1 MTLPPADF
9 LPADWPLWSTSQPT
23 LLKPLTLGL
32 TNRSFL
38 LAAGEDRLV
47 LRLNSPISDAL
58 DLNRPAEAEALHLAD
73 TEGLCAPLVY
83 CDPEYRYLVT
93 RYISG
98 TPLTLA
104 ENTGIAQIAQLLQD
118 IHRLPPIA
126 AQLDIEQKIASYWT
140 SINTDDAFF
149 ESLRTLQRRV
159 QSSIVATRNCASSPA
174 LCHND
179 LLADNLLISES
190 GRLYAID
197 WEYAASGDPF
207 YDLAV
212 IAEGYD
218 LDSAQQSHLLQQYLA
233 QPVDNEEMARL
244 DHWRVIYRYLSILWY
259 AVQASNSDD
268 HAEKQNFSAVLRRE
282 IEAIRK
288 ALSRSGH

>member
-23 LLKPLTLGL
+23 LLKPLTQGL

-47 LRLNSPISDAL
+47 LRLNSPISNAL

-73 TEGLCAPLVY
+73 TAGLCAPLVY

-98 TPLTLA
+98 TPLKLA
-104 ENTGIAQIAQLLQD
+104 GNTGIGQIAQLLRD

-126 AQLDIEQKIASYWT
+126 AQLDIEQKIGSYWT
-140 SINTDDAFF
+140 SINTDDVIF

-218 LDSAQQSHLLQQYLA
+218 LDSAQQSQLLQQYLA
-233 QPVDNEEMARL
+233 QPVNNEEMARL
-244 DHWRVIYRYLSILWY
+244 DNWRVIYRYLSILWY
-259 AVQASNSDD
+259 AVQASNTDVD
-268 HAEKQNFSAVLRRE
+268 AEKQKFTAVLRRE

>member
-1 MTLPPADF
+1 MTLPPADL

-23 LLKPLTLGL
+23 LLKPLTQGL

-47 LRLNSPISDAL
+47 LRLNSPISNAL

-73 TEGLCAPLVY
+73 SAGLCAPLVY

-93 RYISG
+93 RYVSG
-98 TPLTLA
+98 TPLTL
-104 ENTGIAQIAQLLQD
+104 EGNRGIPQLAQLLQK
-118 IHRLPPIA
+118 IHQLPPIA
-126 AQLDIEQKIASYWT
+126 AHLDIEQKIANYWA
-140 SINTDDAFF
+140 SIDPGDVFF
-149 ESLRTLQRRV
+149 ESLHSLQRRV
-159 QSSIVATRNCASSPA
+159 QPSIAATQTAHSSPA

-179 LLADNLLISES
+179 LLADNLLVSAS
-190 GRLYAID
+190 GQLYAID

-212 IAEGYD
+212 IAEGYGMD
-218 LDSAQQSHLLQQYLA
+218 AAQQSHLLQQYLA
-233 QPVDNEEMARL
+233 QPVDHEEMARL
-244 DHWRVIYRYLSILWY
+244 DQWRVIYRYLSILWY
-259 AVQASNSDD
+259 AVQLSNTD
-268 HAEKQNFSAVLRRE
+268 AGVEKRNFTAVLRSE
-282 IEAIRK
+282 IDAIRK